1 MQTISI
7 QGNADTKPLV
17 YALAYVANNMCST
30 AILTKDTSYRRLING
45 DILGELEN
53 ITINTAPV
61 SSSEIPLAYKSF
73 DLVIGVSCNENPV
86 IKSDINI
93 RVVSDKLTSDF
104 KIKSKEL
111 KELKELETV
120 ESRNTNASDT
130 DTQVKISAKSCRRK
144 RNKTNAD
151 KVMLKENNKEMVEG
165 TADISDSNLH
175 VTRTTEEDSQN
186 ITVLE
191 EHVQTTGN
199 IPEKITESKSS
210 SQEQNQSEDSL
221 HIDFGI
227 DRDEVIQVDSSSV
240 TTIRVGYAPAV
251 KGEKLI
257 RLTPAV
263 QEWIHAIEVNG
274 SWRCARISQIIKLL
288 APTVAKVFGL
298 TEKEAAK
305 LFIARGVKRK

>member
-165 TADISDSNLH
+165 TADISDSNLQ

-274 SWRCARISQIIKLL
+274 SWRCAKISQIIKLL